1 MARRRR
7 ITDRYPDLLDGH
19 DAELARLVAGLDALL
34 TSSEPPIELRTA
46 ISGLARTQARRSSIA
61 VTPAEPVWE
70 AEAGRPQ
77 APRSTNVVAWPGERR
92 RGRRPRTWLRSTSE
106 LLAAGMVLVLF
117 TWLLVSVLG
126 SRIDE
131 RTGPLAQ
138 PDPTTALTPAPTP
151 PGTPSTGPM
160 SIVTPPPGID
170 TSIWQTYRDERAG
183 FQLKYPTDARLT
195 VQDGSARIDLPFAPG
210 TNLVEKYLVI
220 TAGPPPTGGCT
231 SPQLAGYQPGTIP
244 TERVLVDGVEFTRA
258 IIDGAAAGNRY
269 EATSYW
275 TDATG
280 MCVVLDFVLH
290 SAVPQN
296 YPTPPPEFDAARES
310 EVFTAIVATFRRL
323 DPQNTTPDQDMSQL
337 VTPTPT
343 KIPTPGTASP
353 SAWQGK
359 PFPGMGK
366 MAVVTAEG
374 LDLIDFESGRAV
386 TVPSESAVAFPAW
399 SPDGRWLA
407 YLDLGSR
414 SIELVGSDGIPVP
427 MPEVPNGPFTENF
440 AWSPAEDILAIAPS
454 NGGLY
459 LVTPSGDVRLLADGL
474 VTQFAWSPDGQTLAY
489 ATTLP
494 SGSPE
499 SASAAIFTVP
509 VSGGEPQQRY
519 VAEGAEI
526 VLAGWWPDGQGILF
540 WLGVRSASIAM
551 DGMTLLSLPLDAGD
565 PVELGVMLPER
576 AFLDW
581 STDGRLVM
589 VEGEG
594 RELWSGDKA
603 LAICDARAGACQ
615 RLPKPDGTVSLYPAW
630 SPDGRLAFIRAE
642 VPGQYPNDGEAL
654 RAWLSTWTL
663 VIATPD
669 GSSEQVL
676 DAAQTGGTGVQAPAW
691 SRDGHLLVYLRDH
704 AVWAIDMRNPQP
716 VMLVELAGDTALD
729 GHGRPMVDPQ
739 QVLSW
744 HR

>member
-1 MARRRR
+1 MTRRRR
-7 ITDRYPDLLDGH
+7 IIEQYADLLDGR
-19 DAELARLVAGLDALL
+19 DDTELARLVAGLDALL
-34 TSSEPPIELRTA
+34 ASSEPPAELRAA
-46 ISGLARTQARRSSIA
+46 ISGLARAQARRSGTA
-61 VTPAEPVWE
+61 VVPPELVWE
-70 AEAGRPQ
+70 PQ
-77 APRSTNVVAWPGERR
+77 AGEPEAPQSPNVIAWPGERR

-117 TWLLVSVLG
+117 TWLLVTVLG

-170 TSIWQTYRDERAG
+170 TSAWQTYRDERAG
-183 FQLKYPTDARLT
+183 FELKYPPDAKLT
-195 VQDGSARIDLPFAPG
+195 AQDGSTRIDLPFAPG
-210 TNLVEKYLVI
+210 TNLVEKYVTV
-220 TAGPPPTGGCT
+220 TAGPPPSGGCT

-244 TERVLVDGVEFTRA
+244 TERVLVDGVEFNRA

-280 MCVVLDFVLH
+280 TCVVLDFVLH

-296 YPTPPPEFDAARES
+296 YTTPPPEFDAAGES
-310 EVFTAIVATFRRL
+310 EVFTAIVSTFRRL
-323 DPQNTTPDQDMSQL
+323 EPQSNTPDQDMPQL

-343 KIPTPGTASP
+343 EIPTPGTASP
-353 SAWQGK
+353 SARQGK

-366 MAVVTAEG
+366 MAVVTAGG

-414 SIELVGSDGIPVP
+414 SIGLVGSDGTPVP

-494 SGSPE
+494 SGSTE

-519 VAEGAEI
+519 LAEGAEI

-551 DGMTLLSLPLDAGD
+551 DGMTLFSLPLDAGD
-565 PVELGVMLPER
+565 PVKLGVMLPER

-594 RELWSGDKA
+594 RELWSGDKS
-603 LAICDARAGACQ
+603 LAICDVRAGTCR
-615 RLPKPDGTVSLYPAW
+615 RLPKPEGTVSLYPAW

-642 VPGQYPNDGEAL
+642 VPSQYPNDDEAL

-663 VIATPD
+663 VIANPD
-669 GSSEQVL
+669 GSGEQVL
-676 DAAQTGGTGVQAPAW
+676 DAAGTGVQAPMW
-691 SRDGHLLVYLRDH
+691 SRDGNRLVFLRDH
-704 AVWAIDMRNPQP
+704 AVWAIDVRNPQP
-716 VMLVELAGDTALD
+716 VMLVELDVDTVLD
-729 GHGRPMVDPQ
+729 GHGRPMVDPR